1 MYVKAP
7 LMGALVP
14 HTQRNLS
21 RQGGHKGRPYADGPD
36 VCKGAPYGRP
46 GAGDHGG
53 PALVEKVKSKTM
65 TNAPPP
71 LSDDR
76 IPVIVGVGEI
86 VDRPKEIAAGLEP
99 LALLE
104 AALQRAEA
112 DSGGRLL
119 HQIQSLDIVNFLSW
133 RYRDPEQQ
141 LAARLG
147 IEPAHC
153 YYGPVGGESPIRYI
167 HEAAQRIARGECS
180 VAAVC
185 GAEAQ
190 STATKAERAGITL
203 PWTPFAHD
211 VPEPK
216 RGAAFQ
222 KPIAVKLGVFRPVT
236 VYPFYEAA
244 SSAHWDQTPRE
255 AMAESGR
262 LWSTYSA
269 VAAQNPNAWLKRR
282 FTAEEITTPSQD
294 NRLIA
299 WPYTKLMVANPTVNM
314 GAAILIT
321 SLAKAKDAGIAEDRL
336 VHIRGGA
343 SAEEPRDYL
352 LRDQFFQSHPQNAVL
367 NAVMEL
373 AGGSGRAFDAIELYS
388 CFPCV
393 PKMARRT
400 LGLGADM
407 QPTVTGGL
415 TFFGA
420 PLNTYMTHAACAMV
434 RKLRAGAELGLLY
447 GQGGFVT
454 KHHGLVLSRQPPA
467 EPLAQDTS
475 VQAEADRNRGAVPEF
490 VTEAAGKG
498 LVESFTVLYGRA
510 GEVEHGVV
518 MLRTEDDARTL
529 ARVPANDAATLA
541 HLLNMDRTPVGT
553 AGEIV
558 STDDGV
564 LEWRVG

>member
-1 MYVKAP
+1 
-7 LMGALVP
+7 
-14 HTQRNLS
+14 
-21 RQGGHKGRPYADGPD
+21 
-36 VCKGAPYGRP
+36 
-46 GAGDHGG
+46 
-53 PALVEKVKSKTM
+53 M
-65 TNAPPP
+65 TNSASP
-71 LSDDR
+71 LPEDR

-86 VDRPKEIAAGLEP
+86 VDRPKEISKGLEP

-104 AALQRAEA
+104 QALKRAEA
-112 DSGGRLL
+112 DSGGKLL
-119 HQIQSLDIVNFLSW
+119 GEIQSLDVVSFLSW
-133 RYRDPEQQ
+133 RYRDPEIQ
-141 LAARLG
+141 LSGRLG
-147 IEPAHC
+147 IKPQHA
-153 YYGPVGGESPIRYI
+153 YYGPVGGESPIRYL

-190 STATKAERAGITL
+190 STATKAERAGVEL

-222 KPIAVKLGVFRPVT
+222 KPTAVKLGVFRPIT

-244 SSAHWDQTPRE
+244 TSAHWGQTPRE
-255 AMAESGR
+255 AMAESGA
-262 LWSTYSA
+262 LWSTYSS
-269 VAAQNPNAWLKRR
+269 VASQNPNSWLKRR
-282 FTAEEITTPSQD
+282 FTAEEITTPTPD

-314 GAAILIT
+314 GAAVLMT
-321 SLAKAKDAGIAEDRL
+321 SLAKAKAAGISEDRL
-336 VHIRGGA
+336 VHVRGGA
-343 SAEEPRDYL
+343 CAEEPRDYL
-352 LRDQFFQSHPQNAVL
+352 IRDQFFESHPQNAVL
-367 NAVMEL
+367 KAVL
-373 AGGSGRAFDAIELYS
+373 DLVGGDGKAFDAIELYS

-400 LGLGADM
+400 LGLGADV

-434 RKLRAGAELGLLY
+434 RKLRGGAKLGLLY

-454 KHHGLVLSRQPPA
+454 KHHALVLARQA
-467 EPLAQDTS
+467 ARDALAQDAS
-475 VQAEADRNRGAVPEF
+475 VQAEADRHRRAAPEF
-490 VTEAAGKG
+490 VTEAEGKG
-498 LVESFTVLYGRA
+498 AVESFTAIYGRD

-518 MLRTEDDARTL
+518 MLRTSDHARAL
-529 ARVPANDAATLA
+529 ARVPANDSTTLS
-541 HLLNMDRTPVGT
+541 HLLDMNRTPVGT
-553 AGEIV
+553 SGDIV
-558 STDDGV
+558 SADDGV

>member
-1 MYVKAP
+1 MPNSP
-7 LMGALVP
+7 LP
-14 HTQRNLS
+14 
-21 RQGGHKGRPYADGPD
+21 
-36 VCKGAPYGRP
+36 
-46 GAGDHGG
+46 
-53 PALVEKVKSKTM
+53 E
-65 TNAPPP
+65 
-71 LSDDR
+71 DR

-86 VDRPKEIAAGLEP
+86 VDRPGDVAAGLEP
-99 LALLE
+99 LALLVE
-104 AALQRAEA
+104 ALKRAEV
-112 DSGGRLL
+112 DSGGQLL
-119 HQIQSLDIVNFLSW
+119 REIQSLDIVNFLSW
-133 RYRDPEQQ
+133 RYRDPARQ
-141 LAARLG
+141 LSERLG
-147 IEPAHC
+147 IRPAHA
-153 YYGPVGGESPIRYI
+153 YYGPVGGESPIRYL

-185 GAEAQ
+185 GAESQ
-190 STATKAERAGITL
+190 STTTKAERAGIAL

-222 KPIAVKLGVFRPVT
+222 KPMAVTLGVFRPVT

-244 SSAHWDQTPRE
+244 TSAHWDQTPRE

-262 LWSTYSA
+262 LWSTYSD

-282 FTAEEITTPSQD
+282 FTPEEITTPTPD

-314 GAAILIT
+314 GAAVLIT
-321 SLAKAKDAGIAEDRL
+321 SLAKARAAGIAEHRL
-336 VHIRGGA
+336 VHVWGGA

-352 LRDQFFQSHPQNAVL
+352 VRDRFFESHAQNAVL

-373 AGGSGRAFDAIELYS
+373 GGGDGRVFDAIELYS

-400 LGLGADM
+400 LGLGADV

-434 RKLRAGAELGLLY
+434 RKLRSGARLGLLY

-454 KHHGLVLSRQPPA
+454 KHHALVLSRQPPRA
-467 EPLAQDTS
+467 ALAQDTS
-475 VQAEADRNRGAVPEF
+475 VQAEADLHRGPVPDF
-490 VTEAAGKG
+490 VTEAGGKG
-498 LVESFTVLYGRA
+498 TVESFTVIYGRNN
-510 GEVEHGVV
+510 GIEHGVV
-518 MLRTEDDARTL
+518 MLRTSDYARAL
-529 ARVPANDAATLA
+529 ARVPAQDGQTLA
-541 HLLNMDRTPVGT
+541 HLMNMDRTPVGSS
-553 AGEIV
+553 GELV
-558 STDDGV
+558 SADDGV